1 MTTKYR
7 LISVMIPV
15 QEHQNLILA
24 VGVQTL
30 TNNIWNIQSTMIN
43 CQDVSLEWKG
53 QWRQTIK
60 KQHWPPISDTMMCK
74 SELSLDTVNLG
85 HSSPSEGL
93 REYNT
98 STGAILVLNEKNQDF
113 YTWYGS
119 RTPRKIDTV
128 IQGNFGQNTEKRKR
142 RKRNREK
149 RKKKDQNLKRIL
161 KPLPDPNI
169 PLGRKLQLI
178 NMKIV

>member
-1 MTTKYR
+1 
-7 LISVMIPV
+7 MIPV

-30 TNNIWNIQSTMIN
+30 KNNIWNIQSTMIN

-74 SELSLDTVNLG
+74 SELPLNTVNLG
-85 HSSPSEGL
+85 YSSPSEGL

-169 PLGRKLQLI
+169 PLGRELQLI